1 MSASSEDGYRNAMN
15 GLAFFGYPAEKQ
27 ASGSRLA
34 RVQFHVPKLFN
45 RNDGETSESS
55 YNIGVACVFKTYQ
68 GFIYDEVVTDEASEC
83 LEGFN
88 HRLNCMM
95 HTKSASDWSEAAM
108 LQSESWRKLRAEARK
123 ALEAIGSTLP
133 EVIPA
138 FDLES
143 LINADEFVTSEAVLR
158 LLE

>member
-1 MSASSEDGYRNAMN
+1 MSASREDGYRNAMN
-15 GLAFFGYPAEKQ
+15 ALAFFSFPAEKQ
-27 ASGSRLA
+27 ASSSRLA

-45 RNDGETSESS
+45 SIDSETSESS

-95 HTKSASDWSEAAM
+95 HTESASDWSEAAM
-108 LQSESWRKLRAEARK
+108 LQNESWRKLRAEAGK
-123 ALEAIGSTLP
+123 ALEAIGNTLP
-133 EVIPA
+133 EVVPVFNLGA
-138 FDLES
+138 
-143 LINADEFVTSEAVLR
+143 LINADEFVTSEVVLR